1 MATTHEKTK
10 IRRTSAAY
18 IKTCVAAAM
27 LSAGTF
33 LTATPAAAID
43 VSPGDYTVLP
53 SGTTIGLLYFNY
65 GTSKTL
71 NVDGAGNIPGSKLQ
85 TEVGLLRGLHYT
97 DIGGV
102 PVLFHAILPF
112 GSISTA
118 RIGGVDQPVDDGFGD
133 LTLGATVYPIHSNDP
148 TGTTLGFSTFISAPT
163 GAYDANKLS
172 LGSGTWTFT
181 PQIGLQQG
189 LGNGFFLDVYADT
202 AFRLDHTESG
212 QDISRS
218 PSTELQAYLRYQFD
232 QKTSVSFGYAGF
244 FGGKSE
250 VNDVYTGLKTRSD
263 QLRLFANTFVLP
275 DVQLQGMVGTD
286 LDAKGGFK
294 QDFVTQVRLM
304 KLF

>member
-1 MATTHEKTK
+1 MRKYSRPRHLL
-10 IRRTSAAY
+10 AA
-18 IKTCVAAAM
+18 CA
-27 LSAGTF
+27 LSAFVALSVG
-33 LTATPAAAID
+33 PAAAID
-43 VSPGDYTVLP
+43 VSPGDYAVLP

-65 GTSKTL
+65 ATSDTL
-71 NVDGAGNIPGSKLQ
+71 KIDGAGTIAESKLQ
-85 TEVGLLRGLHYT
+85 TEVGLLRGLYYS

-102 PVLFHAILPF
+102 PVLLHAILPF

-118 RIGGVDQPVDDGFGD
+118 RIGGADQPVADGFGD

-163 GAYDANKLS
+163 GAYDANKVS
-172 LGSGTWTFT
+172 LGAGTWTIT

-202 AFRLDHTESG
+202 AFRLDHTEGG

-218 PSTELQAYLRYQFD
+218 PSAELQAYLRYQFD

-250 VNDVYTGLKTRSD
+250 VNGTYTGLKTRSG

-275 DVQLQGMVGTD
+275 DVQVQAMVGTD
-286 LDAKGGFK
+286 LNAEGGFK
-294 QDFVTQVRLM
+294 QDFVSQLRLM

>member
-1 MATTHEKTK
+1 MKKHRSIRHLLAATGL
-10 IRRTSAAY
+10 AA
-18 IKTCVAAAM
+18 CVCLGAQ
-27 LSAGTF
+27 
-33 LTATPAAAID
+33 PAAAID

-53 SGTTIGLLYFNY
+53 SGTTIGLVYFNY
-65 GTSKTL
+65 GTSDSLK
-71 NVDGAGNIPGSKLQ
+71 VDGAGTVPDSKLQ

-102 PVLFHAILPF
+102 PILLHAILPF
-112 GSISTA
+112 GAISSA
-118 RIGGVDQPVDDGFGD
+118 RIGGADQPVSDGFGD

-163 GAYDANKLS
+163 GAYDANGLS
-172 LGSGTWTFT
+172 LGAGTWTIT

-189 LGNGFFLDVYADT
+189 LGNGFFLDAFVDT
-202 AFRLDHTESG
+202 ALRFDHTEAG
-212 QDISRS
+212 KEISRS

-250 VNDVYTGLKTRSD
+250 VNDTYTGLKTRSD

-275 DVQLQGMVGTD
+275 TVQVQAMVGTD
-286 LDAKGGFK
+286 LNAEGGFK
-294 QDFVTQVRLM
+294 QNFVTQLRLM